1 MVLLEVQVRMARA
14 SIEGSSLRGSHAA
27 RSLLSFAPDKA
38 DTAFAFW
45 NAYSGKTSYDKDPF
59 KDEVQKRITGDTNW
73 PALAKAVYYKSS
85 IVDAGEF
92 AMFMANVM
100 HESAELTTKV
110 EGTSYKNKDYDWGVC
125 TGVDVNDKDMDYC
138 EWKENGEIVK
148 ETDITKCCRGSN
160 CATKCDKHYS
170 GRGYLQTT
178 YYKNYKDASEA
189 GCTKD
194 FNGNSVDI
202 VKNPELVE
210 DDEVLAW
217 CTAAVYWKKNVHG
230 DRCPNGS
237 KSCDMGNTISAING
251 ALECGEDSAHKE
263 QAQRRFCFYRHFH
276 EAYKHERM
284 YWADSVCFKGL
295 DALCPV

>member
-1 MVLLEVQVRMARA
+1 M
-14 SIEGSSLRGSHAA
+14 G
-27 RSLLSFAPDKA
+27 
-38 DTAFAFW
+38 
-45 NAYSGKTSYDKDPF
+45 
-59 KDEVQKRITGDTNW
+59 
-73 PALAKAVYYKSS
+73 
-85 IVDAGEF
+85 
-92 AMFMANVM
+92 
-100 HESAELTTKV
+100 
-110 EGTSYKNKDYDWGVC
+110 
-125 TGVDVNDKDMDYC
+125 
-138 EWKENGEIVK
+138 WKENGEIVK

-237 KSCDMGNTISAING
+237 KSCNTGKYNFCHQRCIGVWRGQCSQG
-251 ALECGEDSAHKE
+251 TGSKALLLL
-263 QAQRRFCFYRHFH
+263 Q
-276 EAYKHERM
+276 
-284 YWADSVCFKGL
+284 
-295 DALCPV
+295 